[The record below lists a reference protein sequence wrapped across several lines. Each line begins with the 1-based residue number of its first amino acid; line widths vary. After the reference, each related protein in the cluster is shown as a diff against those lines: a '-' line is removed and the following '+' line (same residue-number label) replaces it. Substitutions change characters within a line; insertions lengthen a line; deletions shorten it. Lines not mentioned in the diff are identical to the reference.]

1 MASVR
6 SPWFPLACGI
16 TLFFLWV
23 LVRIAAG
30 GLLASALLTISLPL
44 LFESGAWFG
53 AAKVGGVYYDLNDRV
68 IHSDAYDPAATLVR
82 YAVLCGLLLS
92 LLVAGEAEVLPS
104 SFIGWLPVILTSF
117 LWLAFAIRSYA
128 QQIAIFVREEKA
140 TLSGARDKPG

>member
-16 TLFFLWV
+16 TLFILWV
-23 LVRIAAG
+23 LVRVAAG
-30 GLLASALLTISLPL
+30 GLLASVLLTITLPL

-92 LLVAGEAEVLPS
+92 LLIAGEAELLPS
-104 SFIGWLPVILTSF
+104 SFVGWLPVLLTSF

-128 QQIAIFVREEKA
+128 QQIIVFAREKA
-140 TLSGARDKPG
+140 TLGAARDKRG